1 MENLSILEHCH
12 YTDPNLV
19 QIFLQ
24 VNGKCYMAK
33 ALLKSWQEAIVHIT
47 LYGPFMKFKLIFA
60 AGLQLSKCRKK
71 IPYSALIWW
80 SFILAIGDLRL
91 KLPLLKPPIINAHAH
106 TNACVHQITRLKT
119 INYIFMG

>member
-1 MENLSILEHCH
+1 MALEHCH

-24 VNGKCYMAK
+24 VNGKRYMAK

-47 LYGPFMKFKLIFA
+47 LYGPIREIQANLCCSLA
-60 AGLQLSKCRKK
+60 SAGKK

-106 TNACVHQITRLKT
+106 SNTRVHQITKLKT